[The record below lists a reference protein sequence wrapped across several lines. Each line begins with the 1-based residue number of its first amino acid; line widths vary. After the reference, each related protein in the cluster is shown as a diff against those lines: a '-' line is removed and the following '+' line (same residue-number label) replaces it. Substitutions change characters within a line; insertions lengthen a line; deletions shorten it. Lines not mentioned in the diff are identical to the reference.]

1 MKRIILWSWVGVVM
15 ALSVVLAMA
24 IPDSIADISDVLT
37 VITPALL
44 TVLGVL
50 ITTRQ
55 EGNRIGWLMIF
66 VGGAF
71 LIEPFAILRLS
82 GARPDPVTTLDVL
95 AVIGENTTFFWGFI
109 IPFALLLYL
118 FPTGR
123 YLTRR
128 WSWAGWLA
136 VISSLGFLSDALLKK
151 EMSINDAEWT
161 VTNPIGFLSPEVR
174 TILQFVA
181 GMGMLTLMGGGLV
194 AVVVR
199 YRRSDPAAKSQ
210 IRLVALSLIMFIVVA
225 FYRLLVNERGYA
237 SSILFGVAT
246 LLIPISIA
254 LAIVRHRLF
263 DIDRLISRTIGYT
276 FVVGILATVYVAGA
290 VWLPT
295 QLTGDQ
301 SPIFVA
307 ASTLAV
313 AALFNPLRRRVIGWV
328 DRRFNRERYD
338 AQHVVA
344 ELTHRLKNRIDVD
357 GIAEES
363 IAVINQVVQPS
374 SVGVW
379 VRE

>member
-1 MKRIILWSWVGVVM
+1 MRKVFAWTWVGVVTAISV
-15 ALSVVLAMA
+15 ALVMA
-24 IPDSIADISDVLT
+24 IPDSITDISDVLN
-37 VITPALL
+37 VSTPALL

-50 ITTRQ
+50 ISTRQ

-66 VGGAF
+66 VGAAF
-71 LIEPFAILRLS
+71 LIEPAAILELS
-82 GARPDPVTTLDVL
+82 GGAPDPVTALDVL
-95 AVIGENTTFFWGFI
+95 AVAGENTAFFVGFI

-128 WSWAGWLA
+128 WSWAGWMA
-136 VISSLGFLSDALLKK
+136 VISSLAFLLDALLKK
-151 EMSINDAEWT
+151 EMSIHDAEWT
-161 VTNPIGFLSPEVR
+161 LVNPIGLLSPEVR
-174 TILQFVA
+174 TVLQYVA
-181 GMGMLTLMGGGLV
+181 GNGMLILMGGGLV
-194 AVVVR
+194 AIVVR
-199 YRRSDPAAKSQ
+199 YLRSDSTVKSQ

-225 FYRLLVNERGYA
+225 FYRLLVDDRGYV

-263 DIDRLISRTIGYT
+263 DIDRLISRTVAYT
-276 FVVGILATVYVAGA
+276 VVVGTLAAVYVAGA

-295 QLTGDQ
+295 QVTGDQ

-307 ASTLAV
+307 GSTLAV

>member
-123 YLTRR
+123 YLT
-128 WSWAGWLA
+128 S
-136 VISSLGFLSDALLKK
+136 
-151 EMSINDAEWT
+151 
-161 VTNPIGFLSPEVR
+161 
-174 TILQFVA
+174 
-181 GMGMLTLMGGGLV
+181 
-194 AVVVR
+194 
-199 YRRSDPAAKSQ
+199 
-210 IRLVALSLIMFIVVA
+210 
-225 FYRLLVNERGYA
+225 
-237 SSILFGVAT
+237 AT
-246 LLIPISIA
+246 LC
-254 LAIVRHRLF
+254 
-263 DIDRLISRTIGYT
+263 
-276 FVVGILATVYVAGA
+276 
-290 VWLPT
+290 
-295 QLTGDQ
+295 
-301 SPIFVA
+301 
-307 ASTLAV
+307 
-313 AALFNPLRRRVIGWV
+313 
-328 DRRFNRERYD
+328 
-338 AQHVVA
+338 
-344 ELTHRLKNRIDVD
+344 
-357 GIAEES
+357 
-363 IAVINQVVQPS
+363 
-374 SVGVW
+374 
-379 VRE
+379 

>member
-1 MKRIILWSWVGVVM
+1 MRKVFAWTWVGVVTAISV
-15 ALSVVLAMA
+15 ALVMA
-24 IPDSIADISDVLT
+24 IPDSITDISDVLN
-37 VITPALL
+37 VSTPALL

-50 ITTRQ
+50 ISTRQ

-66 VGGAF
+66 VGAAF
-71 LIEPFAILRLS
+71 LIEPAAILELS
-82 GARPDPVTTLDVL
+82 GGAPDPVTTLDVL
-95 AVIGENTTFFWGFI
+95 ASAGENTAFFVGFI

-128 WSWAGWLA
+128 WSWAGWMA
-136 VISSLGFLSDALLKK
+136 VISSLAFLLDALLKK
-151 EMSINDAEWT
+151 EMSIHDAEWT
-161 VTNPIGFLSPEVR
+161 LVNPIGLLSPEVR
-174 TILQFVA
+174 TVLQYVA
-181 GMGMLTLMGGGLV
+181 GNGMLILMGGGLV
-194 AVVVR
+194 AIVVR
-199 YRRSDPAAKSQ
+199 YLRSDSTVKSQ

-225 FYRLLVNERGYA
+225 FYRLLVDDRGYV

-263 DIDRLISRTIGYT
+263 DIDRLISRTVAYT
-276 FVVGILATVYVAGA
+276 VVVGTLAAVYVAGA

-295 QLTGDQ
+295 QVTGDQ

-307 ASTLAV
+307 GSTLAV

-338 AQHVVA
+338 AQHVVSD
-344 ELTHRLKNRIDVD
+344 LTHRLKNRIDVD

-374 SVGVW
+374 SVGFW

>member
-1 MKRIILWSWVGVVM
+1 MKRIILWSWVGVVT
-15 ALSVVLAMA
+15 AISVVLVMA

-50 ITTRQ
+50 ISTRQ

-71 LIEPFAILRLS
+71 LIEPFAILELS

-136 VISSLGFLSDALLKK
+136 VISSLAFLLDALLKK

-161 VTNPIGFLSPEVR
+161 VTNPIGFVSPEVR
-174 TILQFVA
+174 TVLQFVA

-225 FYRLLVNERGYA
+225 FYRLLVDDRGYV

-263 DIDRLISRTIGYT
+263 DIDRLISRTVAYT
-276 FVVGILATVYVAGA
+276 VVVGTLAAVYVAGA

-295 QLTGDQ
+295 QVTGDQ

-307 ASTLAV
+307 GSTLAV

>member
-1 MKRIILWSWVGVVM
+1 
-15 ALSVVLAMA
+15 
-24 IPDSIADISDVLT
+24 
-37 VITPALL
+37 
-44 TVLGVL
+44 
-50 ITTRQ
+50 
-55 EGNRIGWLMIF
+55 
-66 VGGAF
+66 
-71 LIEPFAILRLS
+71 
-82 GARPDPVTTLDVL
+82 
-95 AVIGENTTFFWGFI
+95 
-109 IPFALLLYL
+109 
-118 FPTGR
+118 
-123 YLTRR
+123 
-128 WSWAGWLA
+128 LA
-136 VISSLGFLSDALLKK
+136 VISSLAFLLDALLKK
-151 EMSINDAEWT
+151 EMSIHDAEWT
-161 VTNPIGFLSPEVR
+161 LVNPIGLLSPEVR
-174 TILQFVA
+174 TVLQYVA
-181 GMGMLTLMGGGLV
+181 GNGMLILMGGGLV
-194 AVVVR
+194 AIVVR
-199 YRRSDPAAKSQ
+199 YLRSDSTVKSQ

-225 FYRLLVNERGYA
+225 FYRLLVDDRGYV

-263 DIDRLISRTIGYT
+263 DIDRLISRTVAYT
-276 FVVGILATVYVAGA
+276 VVVGTLAAVYVAGA

-295 QLTGDQ
+295 QVTGDQ

-307 ASTLAV
+307 GSTLAV